1 MKSHKKPFSN
11 RRGFTLVEVLVSL
24 GIIALLIGLL
34 IPALS
39 IVRDMALDTK
49 QMMQFTG
56 IEMALEAFMAG
67 SGYNDYPP
75 SNENYYYSSSGNSYA
90 GTQKLAEAIVGLDAL
105 GWHPDSEFWTDGS
118 TRTGTPLYY
127 PASWPLDYP
136 TTLDIEDN
144 LRSRKGPYLDLEK
157 ANAVQ
162 LKDIYP
168 IPSGPGN
175 IDRDSHVLT
184 DVYGTV
190 NHLGSGKKIGM
201 PILYYRANTAGFYHS
216 ATTGLAAS
224 YDNSV
229 DDHPNHI
236 FEFLDNNTMAN
247 LPHPEYGPHPMHND
261 WQWFYTKTSNPNVPA
276 DATGN
281 ARPFNGQ
288 SFILQSAGPDGL
300 YGTVD
305 DKFNFNMS
313 K

>member
-1 MKSHKKPFSN
+1 MKSHKKHFSN

-24 GIIALLIGLL
+24 GIIAILIGLL

-49 QMMQFTG
+49 QTMQFTG

-75 SNENYYYSSSGNSYA
+75 SNNNYYYFGLGSTSYA
-90 GTQKLAEAIVGLDAL
+90 GAQKLAEAIVGFDAL
-105 GWHPDSEFWTDGS
+105 GWHPDSIFATDGTDDFVIGS
-118 TRTGTPLYY
+118 GTPLYY
-127 PASWPLDYP
+127 PADYSGVYDTP
-136 TTLDIEDN
+136 EKITDN

-168 IPSGPGN
+168 GIGPKN
-175 IDRDSHVLT
+175 IDGDRYVLT
-184 DVYGTV
+184 DVYGTAK
-190 NHLGSGKKIGM
+190 HLGSGKKIGM
-201 PILYYRANTAGFYHS
+201 PILYYKANTAGFYHWKS
-216 ATTGLAAS
+216 TFPPTVN
-224 YDNSV
+224 DP
-229 DDHPNHI
+229 DHI
-236 FEFLDNNTMAN
+236 FEYHDNTPMLSLD
-247 LPHPEYGPHPMHND
+247 HPEYGFHPMHNN
-261 WQWFYTKTSNPNVPA
+261 WQWFYTKTSNPNIAVVN
-276 DATGN
+276 GN

-300 YGTVD
+300 YGTAD

>member
-24 GIIALLIGLL
+24 GIIAILIGLL

-39 IVRDMALDTK
+39 IVRDIALDTK
-49 QMMQFTG
+49 QVMQFTG

-75 SNENYYYSSSGNSYA
+75 SNDNYYSGSPDSYA
-90 GTQKLAEAIVGLDAL
+90 GAQKLAEALVGFDAL
-105 GWHPDSEFWTDGS
+105 GWHPDSEFRTDGFDS
-118 TRTGTPLYY
+118 SGTPLYY
-127 PASWPLDYP
+127 PANYPVYYP
-136 TTLDIEDN
+136 TPQDIADN

-168 IPSGPGN
+168 GIGPVN
-175 IDRDSHVLT
+175 IDGDRYVLT
-184 DVYGTV
+184 DIYGTV

-201 PILYYRANTAGFYHS
+201 PILYYKANTAGFYHWINDPPP
-216 ATTGLAAS
+216 AI
-224 YDNSV
+224 N
-229 DDHPNHI
+229 HPDHI
-236 FEFLDNNTMAN
+236 FEYHDNNTLLYMD
-247 LPHPEYGPHPMHND
+247 HPEYGSHSMYND
-261 WQWFYTKTSNPNVPA
+261 WPWFYSKTSNLNIPV
-276 DATGN
+276 DVATGN
-281 ARPFNGQ
+281 ARPFNEQ

-300 YGTVD
+300 YGNAD